1 MNEYQMIVPELL
13 IERQSSLNVL
23 RDLPDLLESLE
34 RYDSLSDYF
43 IHNLVTDTRDKFDF
57 R

>member
-23 RDLPDLLESLE
+23 RNLPDLLESLE